1 MSKPIDEKRLAEAH
15 SRQWFYEFELPDGSQ
30 TKSYLP
36 PGVEKV
42 HDTRREMLDSVLD
55 AELGSECSNLT
66 AVDLACHQGW
76 FALQLARR
84 GFRRVLCVDERESH
98 LDDTRLMAELAEAR
112 NIDLQRCDLED
123 ATVAD
128 IGVHDV
134 TLMLGLLYHL
144 ENPVRALRLARA
156 VTRKILVIETQV
168 VPHMGGMVD
177 WGSYLFR
184 RPLMGVF
191 GVIDETGET
200 HANEASARGI
210 CLAPSIETLEWMLR
224 RVGFAD
230 VRIVPVPEGGYEQ
243 LTGKKR
249 VMMLARVES

>member
-1 MSKPIDEKRLAEAH
+1 MSKPYDAKLLADAQ
-15 SRQWFYEFELPDGSQ
+15 SRQWFYEFDLPDGSR

-36 PGVEKV
+36 AGVEKV
-42 HDTRREMLDSVLD
+42 HDTRREMLDSAL
-55 AELGSECSNLT
+55 ETQLGRNYSTLT
-66 AVDLACHQGW
+66 VVDLACHQGW
-76 FALQLARR
+76 FALHLAKS
-84 GFRRVLCVDERESH
+84 GFQRVLCVDERESH
-98 LDDTRLMAELAEAR
+98 LDDTRLMADLAGVK
-112 NIDLQRCDLED
+112 NMVLKRCDLED
-123 ATVAD
+123 ASATD

-224 RVGFAD
+224 RVGFGN
-230 VRIVPVPEGGYEQ
+230 VQIVSVPENGYEQ

-249 VMMLARVES
+249 VMMVASV